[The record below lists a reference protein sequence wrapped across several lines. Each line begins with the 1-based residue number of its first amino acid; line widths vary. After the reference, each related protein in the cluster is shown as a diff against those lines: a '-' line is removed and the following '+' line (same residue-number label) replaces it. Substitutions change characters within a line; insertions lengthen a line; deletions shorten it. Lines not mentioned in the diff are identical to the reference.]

1 MVRCVHYLS
10 QIRLEAGGVV
20 RAALDFCGVFAA
32 MGNPTTLVTGDAT
45 DVPSQW
51 LKATGEGTPRVVVID
66 PPAGRFSRLGQ
77 SGKAQFRQALQDAQ
91 VLHLHSPW
99 DPSNLQA
106 AALAR
111 EAKIPYVLSA
121 HGMLDDWSMA
131 QKRTKKRAYL
141 TVAGNRLLG
150 HAARVHC
157 TAQAELDQARKWLPK
172 DNGAVLPLV
181 MDLSPFEKLPGAE
194 LARQRFPAL
203 QTSDTKLLFLSRVH
217 PKKGVDLLIRAV
229 GELRKR
235 SRKVTLLAAGPA
247 EPGYVEQLKQLA
259 GQLGIEDRIE
269 FPGMVRGE
277 EKLSLYQAADVFVLP
292 TSQENFGLVL
302 LEAMACRLPVI
313 TTRGVDIWKEL
324 AEAGAA
330 ITERDPQAIA
340 SAIEDMLRTS
350 NLSERG
356 EKGRAWVFENMN
368 PHCVASKYQEL
379 YQRIVDESK
388 AAG

>member
-1 MVRCVHYLS
+1 M
-10 QIRLEAGGVV
+10 V

-32 MGNPTTLVTGDAT
+32 VGNPTTLITGDAA
-45 DVPSQW
+45 DVPSEW
-51 LKATGEGTPRVVVID
+51 LKGTDDRVPRVVVID
-66 PPAGRFSRLGQ
+66 PPAGQFSRLPR

-99 DPSNLQA
+99 EPSNLQA

-141 TVAGNRLLG
+141 TVAGNRLLAG
-150 HAARVHC
+150 AARVHC

-181 MDLSPFEKLPGAE
+181 MDLSPFEKLPGPE
-194 LARQRFPAL
+194 LARKQFPAL
-203 QTSDTKLLFLSRVH
+203 QSSDPKLLLLSRVH

-229 GELRKR
+229 GELQKR
-235 SRKVTLLAAGPA
+235 GRKVRLVVAGPA
-247 EPGYVEQLKQLA
+247 DAEYLEQLKPLA
-259 GQLGIEDRIE
+259 SQLGIEDRIE

-302 LEAMACRLPVI
+302 LEAMACRLPVV

-330 ITERDPQAIA
+330 ITERDPLAIA

-350 NLSERG
+350 NLGERG

-368 PHCVASKYQEL
+368 PQCVAARYQAL
-379 YQRIVDESK
+379 YQQIVNEAK